1 MDILTVTC
9 LVLAGVIVG
18 WLVHEARDMI
28 DEAREDRMEGESW
41 H

>member
-28 DEAREDRMEGESW
+28 EEMQEDRMEGESW

>member
-28 DEAREDRMEGESW
+28 DEMREDRMEEESW